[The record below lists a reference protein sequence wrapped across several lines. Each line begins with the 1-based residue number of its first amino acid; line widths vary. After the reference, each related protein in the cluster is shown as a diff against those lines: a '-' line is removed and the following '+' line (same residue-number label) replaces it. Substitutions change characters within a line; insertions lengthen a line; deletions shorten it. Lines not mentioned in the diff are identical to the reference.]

1 LEAAAGKAAVAL
13 EAEATAMVGK
23 AVVAWEVAATRLGGG
38 GDGLHA

>member
-1 LEAAAGKAAVAL
+1 VAL